1 MYRRDPFIAHAA
13 AGIARLLLL
22 LLLLLCFPFPLFFPS
37 DESHTREEDSRVLSH
52 PQSGVIYSVLLLLF
66 ITTRGD

>member
-13 AGIARLLLL
+13 AGIARR
-22 LLLLLCFPFPLFFPS
+22 LLLCFPFPLFFPS